1 MKSAKTFV
9 VNMRPASSTGR
20 EFHFHNNDRYDT
32 EFVKGGAKEVG
43 CQELFEPYKKCIMV
57 VLSFIFLMDRSA

>member
-9 VNMRPASSTGR
+9 VNMRPALSTGR
-20 EFHFHNNDRYDT
+20 EFHLHNNDRYDN

-57 VLSFIFLMDRSA
+57 VFSVIFLMGRRA